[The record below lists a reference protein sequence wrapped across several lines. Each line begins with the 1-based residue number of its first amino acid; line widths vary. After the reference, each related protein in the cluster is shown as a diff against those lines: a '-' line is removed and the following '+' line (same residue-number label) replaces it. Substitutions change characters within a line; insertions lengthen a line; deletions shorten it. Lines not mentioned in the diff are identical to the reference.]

1 MTFSSA
7 RAAHTKTKTRLAAG
21 RAVPRR
27 VQRGRGHQ
35 LWRAVLGN
43 PIPIKTVNYYPVTRV
58 DSTDGTDNS
67 NDTAPS
73 TALANGMRA
82 PLFGFRRATSSGESD
97 RTNGTTKQ
105 TISELPRMPAHRAA
119 ARNKLRS
126 RTWIDG
132 EVAREPVS
140 IRTISVLTSRL
151 GRCLMDESDET

>member
-7 RAAHTKTKTRLAAG
+7 GAARTKTKTRLPAG
-21 RAVPRR
+21 RTVPRR

-97 RTNGTTKQ
+97 RTNGRPNKQ
-105 TISELPRMPAHRAA
+105 FLNCHECLRIAPQQETSFGREPGLR
-119 ARNKLRS
+119 RS
-126 RTWIDG
+126 RTR
-132 EVAREPVS
+132 ARQH
-140 IRTISVLTSRL
+140 
-151 GRCLMDESDET
+151 SDD

>member
-7 RAAHTKTKTRLAAG
+7 GAARTKTKTRLAAG

-73 TALANGMRA
+73 TGLANGMRA
-82 PLFGFRRATSSGESD
+82 PLSGFRRATSSGEATGPTA
-97 RTNGTTKQ
+97 RPNKQ
-105 TISELPRMPAHRAA
+105 FP
-119 ARNKLRS
+119 NCLRIAPQQEAS
-126 RTWIDG
+126 FG
-132 EVAREPVS
+132 REPG
-140 IRTISVLTSRL
+140 L
-151 GRCLMDESDET
+151 